1 MMMANLIED
10 FYENGGF
17 DDYDLFQSFCA
28 NYRLDD
34 YRHCVP
40 INAPEGTGFEHEDE

>member
-1 MMMANLIED
+1 MLIEMIED
-10 FYENGGF
+10 FYSYGGYDDFELF
-17 DDYDLFQSFCA
+17 DSFCA

-40 INAPEGTGFEHEDE
+40 IDAPEGVGFEGEDD